1 MAKMAQ
7 EVDCPLLE
15 LPPEIRNTIWELIL
29 PEMFDVFTVNRPPA
43 LLGTCR
49 QIRNEAHD
57 LFFSTAV
64 FEAQSHEIVCN
75 FLGAFSPK
83 AHASITNFRFF
94 PYFVRDHS
102 PQLQKLRLLRV
113 PVAQAGLDYLTEDL
127 KLVGVLLRPGALRS
141 RSSFRRRTRSSGGG
155 LVLLR
160 QRGTTRSWPQVA
172 MYPSW
177 GRSGKCG
184 HARRAGRSC

>member
-127 KLVGVLLRPGALRS
+127 KLVGVLLRPGALQIKVKLSEADKEQWRWACS
-141 RSSFRRRTRSSGGG
+141 ATPARYYEVLAAGGDVSKLGTFGQVRACQTSG
-155 LVLLR
+155 
-160 QRGTTRSWPQVA
+160 
-172 MYPSW
+172 
-177 GRSGKCG
+177 
-184 HARRAGRSC
+184 